1 MGNLLSNPGRRGQTE
16 SQTVEDPQECL
27 NDSQSLQNGA
37 LSCYKNNET
46 PKASH
51 SGWPFLYLEVSMI
64 PNLVQLLARFS
75 LWIINA
81 LLEWALMLVPLAS

>member
-1 MGNLLSNPGRRGQTE
+1 
-16 SQTVEDPQECL
+16 
-27 NDSQSLQNGA
+27 
-37 LSCYKNNET
+37 
-46 PKASH
+46 
-51 SGWPFLYLEVSMI
+51 MI